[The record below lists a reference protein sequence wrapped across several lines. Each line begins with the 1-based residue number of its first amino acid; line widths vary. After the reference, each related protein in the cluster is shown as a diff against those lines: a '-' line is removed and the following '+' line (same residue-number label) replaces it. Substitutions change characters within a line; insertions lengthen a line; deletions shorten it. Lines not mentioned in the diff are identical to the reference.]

1 MDYEWDDAKSKAN
14 AAKHGVPFK
23 AAEAFDWESALVVED
38 ARAGYGESRFVAVG
52 FIANRLHVMAFTRR
66 GGNIRI
72 ISLRKA
78 NKREHRYYDE
88 TID

>member
-1 MDYEWDDAKSKAN
+1 MDYEWDEAKNKAN
-14 AAKHGVPFK
+14 AAKHGVPFE

-38 ARAGYGESRFVAVG
+38 ARAGYGEARFVAVG
-52 FIANRLHVMAFTRR
+52 FLDDRLHVMAFTRR
-66 GGNIRI
+66 GGKIRV